1 MTFLKDHNNNKDYP
15 ELTDTKGGPLNER
28 NIHSLQNIEA
38 NFAVQMN
45 ESAKLETP
53 FLIHAFLNRRS
64 FASFHALLHRCLVKW
79 LEVRC
84 VCPMCN
90 KPIAGPPEQH
100 HSIGTLLDELV

>member
-1 MTFLKDHNNNKDYP
+1 MTFLKDHNKDYP
-15 ELTDTKGGPLNER
+15 ELTDIKGGPLNER
-28 NIHSLQNIEA
+28 NINCLQNIEA
-38 NFAVQMN
+38 NFAVKMN
-45 ESAKLETP
+45 ESTKTP
-53 FLIHAFLNRRS
+53 FLIHAFLKRRS
-64 FASFHALLHRCLVKW
+64 FAPFHALLHRCLVKW